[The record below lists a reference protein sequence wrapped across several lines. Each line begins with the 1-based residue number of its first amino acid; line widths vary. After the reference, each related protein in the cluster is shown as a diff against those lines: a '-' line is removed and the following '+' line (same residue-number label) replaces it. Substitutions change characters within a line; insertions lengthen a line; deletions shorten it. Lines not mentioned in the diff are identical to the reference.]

1 MDPIYGNIKRQ
12 RELAAEIIAHV
23 EAGPN
28 LAQSEGD
35 HGYLLDTSASK
46 LAELVQ
52 ALEKWRLRGDLPYFP
67 YPTVNV
73 R

>member
-1 MDPIYGNIKRQ
+1 MDPIYENIKRQ

-35 HGYLLDTSASK
+35 YVYPSSFWHSCSAQCSGPLPLD
-46 LAELVQ
+46 
-52 ALEKWRLRGDLPYFP
+52 RG
-67 YPTVNV
+67 VACRV
-73 R
+73 ARGWA